1 LPIKNTLGTY
11 KIFESN
17 MRLDHKNTLAMYK
30 IFESNMRLAHKNA
43 NIQDL
48 LTAT

>member
-1 LPIKNTLGTY
+1 
-11 KIFESN
+11 

>member
-1 LPIKNTLGTY
+1 
-11 KIFESN
+11 
-17 MRLDHKNTLAMYK
+17 LAMYK